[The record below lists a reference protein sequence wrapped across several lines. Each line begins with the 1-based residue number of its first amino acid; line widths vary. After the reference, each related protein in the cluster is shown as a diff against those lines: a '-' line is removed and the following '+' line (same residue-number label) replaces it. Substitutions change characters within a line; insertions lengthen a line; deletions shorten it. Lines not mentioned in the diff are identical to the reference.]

1 MVFYRQAKAPSGTS
15 MSKRLSARGG
25 TAQEAVLDEAVAVT
39 TASVDLELALR
50 ARISIDP
57 SALDEEFQE
66 CPVNTVYLGAKLAD
80 ATREHLRAKKA
91 ARRARALV
99 GVEVRAAKRI
109 DGKPLGVDAVRDE
122 VELDPRVD
130 AADAAEIDAEAALAR
145 AKTDFE
151 AIRTKRDMLVQLGA
165 ARRAEWESDP
175 TTRMSRRDRFPKPGE
190 G

>member
-1 MVFYRQAKAPSGTS
+1 MAKPN
-15 MSKRLSARGG
+15 RLSARVEPTPSTLEDMAA
-25 TAQEAVLDEAVAVT
+25 TA

-66 CPVNTVYLGAKLAD
+66 CPMNTAHIGAKLAD

-99 GVEVRAAKRI
+99 GVEIRATKKI

-122 VELDPRVD
+122 VELDSRVD

-151 AIRTKRDMLVQLGA
+151 AVRTKRDMLVQLGA

>member
-1 MVFYRQAKAPSGTS
+1 MAKTN
-15 MSKRLSARGG
+15 RLSARGEPTPSTLG
-25 TAQEAVLDEAVAVT
+25 ETAASA
-39 TASVDLELALR
+39 TASVDLELELR

-57 SALDEEFQE
+57 SALDEEFGQ
-66 CPVNTVYLGAKLAD
+66 CPVDTAHLGGKLAD
-80 ATREHLRAKKA
+80 ATKAHLYAKRA
-91 ARRARALV
+91 ARRTRALV
-99 GVEVRAAKRI
+99 GVEVRATKKI

-130 AADAAEIDAEAALAR
+130 AADAAEIEAEAALAR

-151 AIRTKRDMLVQLGA
+151 AVRTKRDMLVQLGA

-175 TTRMSRRDRFPKPGE
+175 VMRAARRDRFPKPWE